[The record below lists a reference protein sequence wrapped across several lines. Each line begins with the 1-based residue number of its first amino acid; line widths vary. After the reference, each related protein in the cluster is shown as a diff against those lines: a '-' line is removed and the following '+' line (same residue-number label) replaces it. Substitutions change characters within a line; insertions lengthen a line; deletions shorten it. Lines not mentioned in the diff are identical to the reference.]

1 MKRFF
6 YWTAADGKKESPKG
20 SPVSPINADVP
31 VQRRL
36 SRSGQRIPIAFLD
49 TDTAGEEQPVPIRV
63 GVIELPRKSVG
74 QENLARAVVRTPLK
88 ITQKGIICVH

>member
-6 YWTAADGKKESPKG
+6 YWTAADGKNESPKG
-20 SPVSPINADVP
+20 SPVSPIDAAVP
-31 VQRRL
+31 VQRPL

-63 GVIELPRKSVG
+63 GVVELPRKSVS
-74 QENLARAVVRTPLK
+74 QENLARAVVRTSLK